1 MRRAIHV
8 VLILSGAGGSGGA
21 TGMNVKY
28 ASGEPF
34 GGTKMRCVDFCG
46 GGQNGG
52 FAAAVLRPF
61 WLADKPLS
69 FVGDVVTLPYVLWQ
83 REELRKR
90 PAPKEEAPP
99 QSPVERV
106 PGPQERNL
114 FGVVQSRVGRR
125 YRGRVGRGQPVTE
138 SMYTEVSMRAFLV
151 STVLLALGVGAIRA
165 GEPDQEVICV
175 SQRSKVIS
183 LFRVNLQT
191 GDAKNL
197 TPEKGPVA
205 FPAISSDGKRVVFAA
220 SWDGGQNLYVTDAH
234 GRNPKR
240 ITKLS
245 AEQFPTLATWSP
257 DGTRIAYMRASLNR
271 DPEVVV
277 IDADGTNEKVLSDNL
292 GEPCWSPD
300 GKKIAVVTRIGGAFR
315 LGTIDPDGKNL
326 KLFETGAKNTR
337 GQVHPCW
344 APDGKRIAFS
354 DLIDG
359 AQQIFVCDADGSNV
373 KRVTNIPPD
382 CTSPSWTPDGKRIA
396 FAGHQA
402 KMMGLFFIRPDGT
415 GLEQIDA
422 TQLAASVHTGRLCF
436 LPPTPNS
443 TARVR
448 ELAHDPKQG
457 GARDDGQVVG
467 GLHHARTVGA
477 ETRQGQGRRTLEAD
491 RPEDGI
497 GRDRRLRGHR
507 VRSHQRNLRRPA
519 RRRGRGAR
527 RAVQV
532 SAHRDRCRA
541 GRRC

>member
-1 MRRAIHV
+1 MR
-8 VLILSGAGGSGGA
+8 L
-21 TGMNVKY
+21 
-28 ASGEPF
+28 
-34 GGTKMRCVDFCG
+34 
-46 GGQNGG
+46 
-52 FAAAVLRPF
+52 
-61 WLADKPLS
+61 
-69 FVGDVVTLPYVLWQ
+69 
-83 REELRKR
+83 
-90 PAPKEEAPP
+90 
-99 QSPVERV
+99 
-106 PGPQERNL
+106 
-114 FGVVQSRVGRR
+114 
-125 YRGRVGRGQPVTE
+125 
-138 SMYTEVSMRAFLV
+138 FLV
-151 STVLLALGVGAIRA
+151 STVLLALGVGAVRG

-205 FPAISSDGKRVVFAA
+205 FPSLSSDGKRIVFAA

-257 DGTRIAYMRASLNR
+257 DGTKIAYMRGFLNR

-277 IDADGTNEKVLSDNL
+277 VDADGTNEKVLGDNL
-292 GEPCWSPD
+292 GEPSWSPD

-315 LGTIDPDGKNL
+315 LGVIDPDGKNL
-326 KLFETGAKNTR
+326 KVFETGAKNTR

-354 DLIDG
+354 DVIDG
-359 AQQIFVCDADGSNV
+359 AQQIFVCDADGGNV

-422 TQLAASVHTGRLCF
+422 TQLTPSVHTGRIYF
-436 LPPTPNS
+436 LPPTPNP
-443 TARVR
+443 TTKVR
-448 ELAHDPKQG
+448 ELTHDPKQG
-457 GARDDGQVVG
+457 GRATAGKSFEVCTTREQLEQKLGKAKAAELWKQIDPKSESVVIVGYGDTGFDPAKETFDVRLADAG
-467 GLHHARTVGA
+467 GVPVALFKYRHTGTGVVQAGAAGSEGRFKVFAVPA
-477 ETRQGQGRRTLEAD
+477 ETAAGWD
-491 RPEDGI
+491 RE
-497 GRDRRLRGHR
+497 
-507 VRSHQRNLRRPA
+507 
-519 RRRGRGAR
+519 
-527 RAVQV
+527 
-532 SAHRDRCRA
+532 
-541 GRRC
+541 